1 MVRRRSRLLLQI
13 IHDVTSI
20 GWLGVG
26 FAQLTLNLIALAT
39 GVPALRHD
47 AHEITHLFD
56 RWLLTPLA
64 LLAVGSGVLL
74 ATRTTWGLLRY
85 WWIVVK
91 LILAAAL
98 LVFMPVWMGAW
109 AAQAAAQTAGPV
121 ASGYLTTR
129 VDLLAGSVTVVS
141 TLLFVV
147 VVSVVKPWGRT
158 PRGRRLARAARF
170 RAAPDERPGG
180 AALTLSHSVPT
191 G

>member
-1 MVRRRSRLLLQI
+1 MTRRRSRMLLQI
-13 IHDVTSI
+13 THDVSSI

-26 FAQLTLNLIALAT
+26 LAQLTLNLIALAT
-39 GVPALRHD
+39 GTPALRHD

-56 RWLLTPLA
+56 RWLLSPLA
-64 LLAVGSGVLL
+64 LLAVGSGALL
-74 ATRTTWGLLRY
+74 ATRTRWGLLRY

-91 LILAAAL
+91 LTLSAAL

-109 AAQAAAQTAGPV
+109 AARAAAQTAGPV

-158 PRGRRLARAARF
+158 PRGRRLAGRHATG
-170 RAAPDERPGG
+170 AAPGRAVDQTPARIV
-180 AALTLSHSVPT
+180 A
-191 G
+191 